1 MSESGLY
8 EDPKLYDLLFPAAE
22 DMTSARDEA
31 RRKLALASEQ
41 FYLNEARSGAGRV
54 LELGCGTARLTL
66 QIARNGI
73 DIVGADLS
81 GSMLDVAR
89 AKAAAAEVSVTFV
102 QTDMR
107 RFDLPGRFSTVLIP
121 GNSLLHLLTIEELKQ
136 CLTGVRRH
144 LEPGGRLVFDIS
156 KWDMSR
162 YTRDPGRRYPAFA
175 VNHPQT
181 GEISIEETASY
192 DAAAQVRDVVW
203 HLSAPGA
210 PDFRRIEYRLRVIFP
225 QELLL
230 LLECAGFR
238 LAARYGEFTR
248 EPFQASSPRQ
258 VCICA
263 L

>member
-8 EDPKLYDLLFPAAE
+8 EDPELYDLLFPAAK
-22 DMTSARDEA
+22 DMASARDEA
-31 RRKLALASEQ
+31 RRKLTLASEQ
-41 FYLNEARSGAGRV
+41 FYLTEARKGAGRV
-54 LELGCGTARLTL
+54 LELGCGTGRLTL
-66 QIARNGI
+66 PIAQNGI
-73 DIVGADLS
+73 DIIGADLS
-81 GSMLDVAR
+81 RSMLDAAR
-89 AKAAAAEVSVTFV
+89 ARAATAEVDVRFV
-102 QTDMR
+102 QADMR
-107 RFDLPGRFSTVLIP
+107 HFDLPGRFSTVLIP

-136 CLTGVRRH
+136 CLTGIHRH

-162 YTRDPGRRYPAFA
+162 YARDPGQRYPAFA
-175 VNHPQT
+175 VSHPKT
-181 GEISIEETASY
+181 GEISIEETTSY

-203 HLSAPGA
+203 YLSAPGA

-238 LAARYGEFTR
+238 LEARYGEFTR
-248 EPFQASSPRQ
+248 EPFEASSPRQ

-263 L
+263 A